1 MSRLGLGLIPVMTLA
16 WSGAAF
22 AQAPASPAPAAP
34 APAAGAAAPAPAGGA
49 AAPAA
54 PAQKPASTTPGAPA
68 KKPFLGTGPFWD
80 AVSKGDASYL
90 ARDFEAAIKA
100 YREALE
106 KEPNNAMGHYR
117 LGEAMLAKG
126 DLGEAE
132 QSWQTGLRFCGK
144 DEKLRAKLLFVLADL
159 RERQKNWDE
168 ADARWKQYGQHA
180 QSVPE
185 ARAYPATATERQKR
199 IAEWK
204 QLNADSLL
212 VRERIDKR
220 LKETEESMRKSSK

>member
-1 MSRLGLGLIPVMTLA
+1 MSRFGLGFVPVMAIA
-16 WSGAAF
+16 WSGVAF
-22 AQAPASPAPAAP
+22 AQAPTAPAPA
-34 APAAGAAAPAPAGGA
+34 APAAGAAAPAPAGGTG
-49 AAPAA
+49 APAA
-54 PAQKPASTTPGAPA
+54 PAATPASTTPGAPA
-68 KKPFLGTGPFWD
+68 KKAFLGTGPFWD
-80 AVSKGDASYL
+80 AVSKGDASYI

-117 LGEAMLAKG
+117 LGETMLAKG
-126 DLGEAE
+126 DFNEAE

-159 RERQKNWDE
+159 RERQRNWDE
-168 ADARWKQYGQHA
+168 ADVRWKQYAQHV
-180 QSVPE
+180 QTVPE
-185 ARAYPATATERQKR
+185 AKGYPATAVERQKR

-204 QLNADSLL
+204 QINADSAV

-220 LKETEESMRKSSK
+220 IKETEESMRKSSK